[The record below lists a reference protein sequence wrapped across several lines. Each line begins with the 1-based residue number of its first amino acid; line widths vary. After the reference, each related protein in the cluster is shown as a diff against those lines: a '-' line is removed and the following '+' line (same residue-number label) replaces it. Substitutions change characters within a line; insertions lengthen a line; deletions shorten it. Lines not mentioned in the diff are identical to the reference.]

1 MLLFMVIKS
10 KGKVT
15 LGDKR
20 KEGEKNKSRSHDRYP
35 SMFCCAPE
43 DNKATETRKK
53 RTRHKPP
60 QQRLTNCGKSDS
72 H

>member
-1 MLLFMVIKS
+1 MLIKS

-15 LGDKR
+15 FGDKR
-20 KEGEKNKSRSHDRYP
+20 KEDEKTKSGSHDRYT
-35 SMFCCAPE
+35 SMFGCGAE
-43 DNKATETRKK
+43 DNKVTKIKK

-60 QQRLTNCGKSDS
+60 QQRLTGSGKSGS